1 MQNKIMLPV
10 RMSSFTEIRHN
21 DYYYIDKTGLI
32 QNLLEN
38 DFSSVTLITRPRRF
52 GKTLAMSM
60 LSAFFDI
67 RKKSE
72 KIFEGLYI
80 ATQKGLC
87 RQWMNQYPVIFLSM
101 KNIDGLRFE
110 SAYEMLTLEIADLY
124 KQHSYLLDSNT
135 VDTDD
140 KAIFG
145 RIKENLASDAE
156 IKKSLLLLTRMMS
169 SYYQKPVIMLLDE
182 YDVPIAKA
190 EEKNYYTQML
200 DVISAM
206 LGAAL
211 KDNVFLKF
219 AVITGCLRITKES
232 IFTGTNNFV
241 TDTISDNRYNEY
253 FGFTPSE
260 VHSLLSDTKCLAYA
274 EKIRKWYD
282 GYRFGN
288 MDIYCPWD
296 VLNYIRDLQSDP
308 AAVPQ
313 SYWKHTSGNTIVRSF
328 IDYAGS
334 SITRKL
340 ETLLDGGYIV
350 QKIEEDLTY
359 DYLHSSENNLWSVLY
374 FTGYLTKTFDSSLL
388 GTSNNG
394 ETALKI
400 PNLEI
405 REIFESTIMKWFDD
419 NASTWNRTPLF
430 SAVWNGDAQKITE
443 ELNKLL
449 RKTISYHDYR
459 EDFYHAF
466 LAGIFT
472 GAGYMVESNR
482 EHGEGRS
489 DIVIYNSVDGQVAVF
504 EAKYT
509 RKLENMEKDCDKA
522 IAQIDD
528 RMYAKE
534 FEDEYDQVLCYGIS
548 FFKKRCIVKKK

>member
-1 MQNKIMLPV
+1 MNRIMLPV
-10 RMSSFTEIRHN
+10 GMSSFTEICRN
-21 DYYYIDKTGLI
+21 NYYYIDKTGLI
-32 QNLLEN
+32 QDLLEK
-38 DFSSVTLITRPRRF
+38 DFSTVTLITRPRRF

-67 RKKSE
+67 RGKNE
-72 KIFEGLYI
+72 KLFEGLYI
-80 ATQKGLC
+80 ATQKELC
-87 RQWMNQYPVIFLSM
+87 KKWMNQYPVIFLSM

-110 SAYEMLTLEIADLY
+110 AAYEMLTLEIADLY
-124 KQHSYLLDSNT
+124 KQHSYLLDSDMI
-135 VDTDD
+135 DTDD
-140 KAIFG
+140 KVIFS

-156 IKKSLLLLTRMMS
+156 IKKSLLLLTRMMK

-190 EEKNYYTQML
+190 EEKNYYAQML
-200 DVISAM
+200 DVISTM
-206 LGAAL
+206 LGTAL
-211 KDNVFLKF
+211 KDNEALRF

-232 IFTGTNNFV
+232 IFTGANNFV

-253 FGFTPSE
+253 FGFTQSE
-260 VHSLLSDTKCLAYA
+260 VQTLLSDTGCQAYA
-274 EKIRKWYD
+274 EKIREWYD
-282 GYRFGN
+282 GYHFGDL
-288 MDIYCPWD
+288 DIYCPWD
-296 VLNYIRDLQSDP
+296 VLNYIRDLQSDNT
-308 AAVPQ
+308 AVPQ
-313 SYWKHTSGNTIVRSF
+313 SYWKNTSGNTIIRSF
-328 IDYAGS
+328 IDYAGT

-340 ETLLDGGYIV
+340 ETLLEGGYIV

-374 FTGYLTKTFDSSLL
+374 LTGYLTKVSGSVVMGLR
-388 GTSNNG
+388 NNG
-394 ETALKI
+394 EVALTI
-400 PNLEI
+400 PNLEVK
-405 REIFESTIMKWFDD
+405 EIFESTI
-419 NASTWNRTPLF
+419 
-430 SAVWNGDAQKITE
+430 
-443 ELNKLL
+443 
-449 RKTISYHDYR
+449 SYYDYR

-489 DIVIYNSVDGQVAVF
+489 DIVIYNPVAGQVAIF

-509 RKLENMEKDCDKA
+509 HKLENLASDCDRA

-534 FEDEYDQVLCYGIS
+534 FEAEYDQVLCYGIS

>member
-1 MQNKIMLPV
+1 MNRIMLPV
-10 RMSSFTEIRHN
+10 GMSSFTEICRN
-21 DYYYIDKTGLI
+21 NYYYIDKTGLI
-32 QNLLEN
+32 QDLLEK

-67 RKKSE
+67 RGKNE
-72 KIFEGLYI
+72 KLFEGLYI
-80 ATQKGLC
+80 ATQKELC
-87 RQWMNQYPVIFLSM
+87 KKWMNQYPVIFLSM

-124 KQHSYLLDSNT
+124 KQHSYLLDSDT
-135 VDTDD
+135 IDTDD
-140 KAIFG
+140 KAIFS

-156 IKKSLLLLTRMMS
+156 IKKSLLLLTRMMK

-190 EEKNYYTQML
+190 EEKNYYAQML
-200 DVISAM
+200 DVISTM
-206 LGAAL
+206 LGTAL
-211 KDNVFLKF
+211 KDNEALRF

-232 IFTGTNNFV
+232 IFTGANNFV

-253 FGFTPSE
+253 FGFTQSE
-260 VHSLLSDTKCLAYA
+260 VQTLLSDTGCQAYA
-274 EKIRKWYD
+274 EKIREWYD
-282 GYRFGN
+282 GYHFGDL
-288 MDIYCPWD
+288 DIYCPWD
-296 VLNYIRDLQSDP
+296 VLNYIRDLQSDNT
-308 AAVPQ
+308 AVPQ
-313 SYWKHTSGNTIVRSF
+313 SYWKKTSGNTIIRSF
-328 IDYAGS
+328 IDYAGA

-340 ETLLDGGYIV
+340 ETLLEGGYIV

-374 FTGYLTKTFDSSLL
+374 LTGYLTKVSGSAVMGLR
-388 GTSNNG
+388 NNG
-394 ETALKI
+394 EVALTI
-400 PNLEI
+400 PNLEVK
-405 REIFESTIMKWFDD
+405 EIFESTIMRWFDD
-419 NASTWNRTPLF
+419 NAKIWNREQLF
-430 SAVWNGDAQKITE
+430 TAVWNGDEQRITE

-449 RKTISYHDYR
+449 RRTISYHDYR

-482 EHGEGRS
+482 EQGEGRS
-489 DIVIYNSVDGQVAVF
+489 DIVIYNPVAGQVAIF
-504 EAKYT
+504 EARYT
-509 RKLENMEKDCDKA
+509 RKLENLASDCDRA

-534 FEDEYDQVLCYGIS
+534 FEAEYDQVLCYGIS